1 MHELLG
7 ATVTDKITGFSGI
20 VTGICLYLTGCN
32 QALVTPRMKD
42 GKVEDAKWIDVQRL
56 DIEAGDKVVLDNG
69 TTPGCDLPAP
79 IR

>member
-1 MHELLG
+1 
-7 ATVTDKITGFSGI
+7 
-20 VTGICLYLTGCN
+20 
-32 QALVTPRMKD
+32 MKD
-42 GKVEDAKWIDVQRL
+42 GKVDDAKWIDVQRL